1 MCMSVIFIDSDDNK
15 KIYIDLVYD
24 IIREDLQLRKG
35 P

>member
-1 MCMSVIFIDSDDNK
+1 MSVIFMDSDDNK

>member
-1 MCMSVIFIDSDDNK
+1 MCMSVIFMDSDDNK